1 MILPFR
7 PLIPAFLVVLTAI
20 LLTGVGIPSVQA
32 AGAKAVASFNDWSAH
47 VISGKSGKICY
58 MHGVPKKSEGK
69 YTTRGDTYLQVTH
82 RTKPRA
88 VNEVSITAGY
98 PYKKD
103 SEVTVAVD
111 GKKFELFTDQDT
123 AWARDAAGDTALV
136 AAMRAGT
143 TMVVRGSSTRG
154 TLTTD
159 TYSLSGFSAAHNAI
173 GKACNVK

>member
-7 PLIPAFLVVLTAI
+7 PLMPGFLAVVAAV
-20 LLTGVGIPSVQA
+20 LLTGAPISSVEA

-58 MHGVPKKSEGK
+58 MHGVPKKSECK
-69 YTTRGDTYLQVTH
+69 YATRGDTYLQVTH

-88 VNEVSITAGY
+88 INEVSVTAGY
-98 PYKKD
+98 PYRKD
-103 SEVTVAVD
+103 GAVTVAVD
-111 GKKFELFTDQDT
+111 GKTFELFTDQDT
-123 AWARDAAGDTALV
+123 AWSRDAAGDTALV

-143 TMVVRGSSTRG
+143 TMVVTGYSTRG

-173 GKACNVK
+173 GKACNIK

>member
-1 MILPFR
+1 MILSFR
-7 PLIPAFLVVLTAI
+7 VLMPAFLAALAVA
-20 LLTGVGIPSVQA
+20 LLGSVAMSPVQA
-32 AGAKAVASFNDWSAH
+32 AGAKAVATFKDWSAH

-58 MHGVPKKSEGK
+58 LHGVPNKSAGK

-82 RTKPRA
+82 RTKPQS
-88 VNEVSITAGY
+88 VNEVSVTAGY

-103 SEVTVAVD
+103 GVVTVVVD

-123 AWARDAAGDTALV
+123 AWSRDAVGDKTLV
-136 AAMRAGT
+136 AALRAGT
-143 TMVVRGSSTRG
+143 TMVVTGSSARG

-173 GKACNVK
+173 GKACNIK